1 MQLVSK
7 EVKNE
12 FERLLS
18 TYTTL
23 KIVLKV
29 NKIEGCY
36 IIDSDYVSPLYL
48 NTFIKKDIEELLNW
62 CGISKKTFESP
73 LRYTSTEIE
82 NFCVLLKLNGLPK
95 N

>member
-18 TYTTL
+18 TYTTV

-29 NKIEGCY
+29 NKAKDYY
-36 IIDSDYVSPLYL
+36 IIDSDCVSPFYIGA
-48 NTFIKKDIEELLNW
+48 FIKKDIQELLNW
-62 CGISKKTFESP
+62 CGISKKTFKCP